1 VPRACEFV
9 CLQAIAL
16 VTGRL
21 LVMLKGDE
29 KLSQASLPL
38 LMDAVTMQVGAQA
51 AHAHTHAA
59 VCACQ

>member
-1 VPRACEFV
+1 V